1 MCIEAQT
8 TNLTL
13 LEQGL
18 WLEYAK
24 TPLYIGISPGIL
36 RLLKYKLDNCGLF
49 LIFKNTDIIQL
60 MLFFSYS
67 KLQDGHDIETA
78 SFKRSLGSQENG
90 KNWDNCKNLVP
101 MWIACFAS
109 GTHFIFWIW
118 ANRFFFCWWL
128 VTLVTGR
135 RREITKPLLLRRRK
149 REDGAED
156 TSLPASTCWSEGNR
170 RHSSHCWVTPRTG
183 GRVVGVGGWCSNAS
197 ATLCRRGLW
206 QPHQYC
212 LLGQGI
218 CLPVDYASFLPEFFP
233 FQFSF
238 VNFFFQKRG
247 CLPPRISSMLNCPEF
262 WAQVFLIRFNPPAPV
277 SSAF

>member
-1 MCIEAQT
+1 MWFQCELHVLRRVHT
-8 TNLTL
+8 SFSGSELT
-13 LEQGL
+13 
-18 WLEYAK
+18 
-24 TPLYIGISPGIL
+24 
-36 RLLKYKLDNCGLF
+36 D
-49 LIFKNTDIIQL
+49 
-60 MLFFSYS
+60 
-67 KLQDGHDIETA
+67 
-78 SFKRSLGSQENG
+78 
-90 KNWDNCKNLVP
+90 
-101 MWIACFAS
+101 
-109 GTHFIFWIW
+109 
-118 ANRFFFCWWL
+118 FFCWWL